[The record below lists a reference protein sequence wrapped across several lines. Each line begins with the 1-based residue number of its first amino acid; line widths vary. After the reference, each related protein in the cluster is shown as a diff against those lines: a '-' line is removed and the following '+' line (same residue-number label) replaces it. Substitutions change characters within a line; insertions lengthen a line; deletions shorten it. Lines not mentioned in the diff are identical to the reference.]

1 MNYTKNYCIFKIP
14 CKFIRMNYF
23 SQEQIVDSKEFFLP
37 FMNLLTQEQADFIAK
52 NSNVVRYKNR
62 DVIFLQNTRTS
73 HIMYI
78 KSGLVKVYKE
88 GRNGKVLILRIDTP
102 NNFLGLM
109 SVFGND
115 IHQYSAAAIDNAEIC
130 FIDITSFKNLIKESG
145 IFALK
150 LMNIISLEG
159 LFLFDRLMSQSHKQL
174 PGRIADVLIYF
185 SEKIYHS
192 QTFTLPLTRRELAEL
207 AGTTKESFIRTLT
220 EFKNDKIIDLNG
232 SIVEIKSVKIIKTL
246 SELG

>member
-1 MNYTKNYCIFKIP
+1 MNYTLQDQ
-14 CKFIRMNYF
+14 
-23 SQEQIVDSKEFFLP
+23 SADTKELHLP
-37 FMNLLTQEQADFIAK
+37 FGNLLTDEQAEQIIK
-52 NSNVVRYKNR
+52 NSNVVRYKNK

-102 NNFLGLM
+102 NSFLGLM
-109 SVFGND
+109 SVFGYD
-115 IHQYSAAAIDNAEIC
+115 IHQFSAAAIDNTEIC
-130 FIDITSFKNLIKESG
+130 FTDITVFKNLINDNGHFS
-145 IFALK
+145 LK
-150 LMNIISLEG
+150 LMNTLSLEG

-174 PGRIADVLIYF
+174 PGRIADVLLYF
-185 SEKIYHS
+185 AEKIFHS
-192 QTFTLPLTRRELAEL
+192 TTFTLPITRRELAEL

-220 EFKNDKIIDLNG
+220 EFKNDKIIDLDG
-232 SIVEIKSVKIIKTL
+232 SQVEIKSMKIIKTL

>member
-1 MNYTKNYCIFKIP
+1 MNYTL
-14 CKFIRMNYF
+14 
-23 SQEQIVDSKEFFLP
+23 QEQSAEGKELFLP
-37 FMNLLTQEQADFIAK
+37 FGNLLTPDQTELISK
-52 NSNVVRYKNR
+52 NSNIVRYKNH

-109 SVFGND
+109 SVFGFD
-115 IHQYSAAAIDNAEIC
+115 IHQFSAAAIENTEIC
-130 FIDITSFKNLIKESG
+130 FTDITVFKNLLNENG
-145 IFALK
+145 HYALK
-150 LMNIISLEG
+150 LMNTLSTEG
-159 LFLFDRLMSQSHKQL
+159 LFLFERLMSQSHKQL
-174 PGRIADVLIYF
+174 PGRIADVLLYF
-185 SEKIYHS
+185 AEKIFHS
-192 QTFTLPLTRRELAEL
+192 TSYTLPLTRRELAEL

-220 EFKNDKIIDLNG
+220 EFKNDKIIDLDG
-232 SIVEIKSVKIIKTL
+232 SIVEIKSMKIIKTL